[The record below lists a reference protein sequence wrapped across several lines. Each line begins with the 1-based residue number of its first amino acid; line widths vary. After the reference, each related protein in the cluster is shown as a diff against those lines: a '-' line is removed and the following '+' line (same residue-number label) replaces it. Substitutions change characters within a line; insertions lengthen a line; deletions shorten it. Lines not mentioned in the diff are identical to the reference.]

1 MLRNHGWLTMV
12 TLTIISILGCGKSE
26 GPAMRAGT
34 SAERHNQSTASFNT
48 SSNQGKMGDPTAACY
63 EFLEAVRTG
72 NDETA
77 AKMLSS
83 TAREKADA
91 LNRRVTPQASDT
103 ARFTLGKV
111 ELIGEDGARV
121 ESTWTDV
128 DDDGKTSSD
137 TTIWALRRE
146 PEGWR
151 VVGVAWTV
159 FQGEPPLVLNF
170 EDPEEMVKKQ
180 QWIKEEIR
188 RRAEKENLQ
197 AKDPESSE
205 NSMRR

>member
-1 MLRNHGWLTMV
+1 MLRNHGWLTVV
-12 TLTIISILGCGKSE
+12 TLAIIATSGCSKSE
-26 GPAMRAGT
+26 GPATRAGT
-34 SAERHNQSTASFNT
+34 FAERQNQSAASFSPSANRA
-48 SSNQGKMGDPTAACY
+48 NMGDPRAACY

-72 NDETA
+72 NDEKA

-83 TAREKADA
+83 VAREKVDA

-111 ELIGEDGARV
+111 ELVGEDGARV

-128 DDDGKTSSD
+128 DDDGQASTD

-146 PEGWR
+146 AEGWR
-151 VVGVAWTV
+151 VAGVAWTV
-159 FQGEPPLVLNF
+159 FPGEPPLVLNF

-188 RRAEKENLQ
+188 RRAEKDNLQ
-197 AKDPESSE
+197 AKEAGGPE